1 MFYPLIFILTA
12 NKKDTME
19 LLLIIFIAFFIAVLF
34 SLLGL
39 GGAIIYTPLFY
50 WSGFDLLTAIP
61 MALFLNMITTSSA
74 SITYLKQRMVDTGIA
89 LPIILTS
96 LPGAYMGYRLAR
108 MIDMDLLILLLSIS
122 ILFAGIRIL
131 FFEIKGT
138 SVISAKKRVL
148 VGAFAGFVISAVS
161 SLVGIGGGTFIMP
174 LLLILGL
181 ETKKAVRT
189 SALIVTFISLFGF
202 LSHMSQG
209 GQHIDISILIF
220 AGIAAF
226 AGAQAGSRLI
236 FGRTS
241 PRTIERVFA
250 LVLLFVGG
258 KLLYGLL

>member
-1 MFYPLIFILTA
+1 MQ
-12 NKKDTME
+12 

-50 WSGFDLLTAIP
+50 WSGLDLLTAIP
-61 MALFLNMITTSSA
+61 MALFLNMITTASA
-74 SITYLKQRMVDTGIA
+74 ATTYFKLRILDTGIA
-89 LPIILTS
+89 LPIILAS
-96 LPGAYMGYRLAR
+96 IPGAFVGSKLAR
-108 MIDMDLLILLLSIS
+108 IIDMKLLILLLSLF

-138 SVISAKKRVL
+138 SVISGNKRVFA
-148 VGAFAGFVISAVS
+148 GAFAGFVISAVS

-174 LLLILGL
+174 LLLFFGLG
-181 ETKKAVRT
+181 TKKAVGT

-209 GQHIDISILIF
+209 GEHIDISIMIF
-220 AGIAAF
+220 VGVAAF

-236 FGRTS
+236 FRKTS
-241 PRTIERVFA
+241 PRTIERMFA
-250 LVLLFVGG
+250 LVLMLVGVN
-258 KLLYGLL
+258 LIYGLF